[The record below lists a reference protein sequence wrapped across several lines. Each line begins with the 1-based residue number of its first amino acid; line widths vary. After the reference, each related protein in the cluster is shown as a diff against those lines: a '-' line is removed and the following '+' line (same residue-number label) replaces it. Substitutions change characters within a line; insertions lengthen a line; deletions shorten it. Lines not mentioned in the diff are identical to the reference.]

1 MNLVIV
7 DPSQSDS
14 SKCMQVI
21 FFSQTENGLPSVE
34 PNHVILLRKAFVSYS
49 FLFIFEQ
56 LF

>member
-1 MNLVIV
+1 MNLVIA

-21 FFSQTENGLPSVE
+21 FFSQTENGLPPVE

-49 FLFIFEQ
+49 FLFIFKQ